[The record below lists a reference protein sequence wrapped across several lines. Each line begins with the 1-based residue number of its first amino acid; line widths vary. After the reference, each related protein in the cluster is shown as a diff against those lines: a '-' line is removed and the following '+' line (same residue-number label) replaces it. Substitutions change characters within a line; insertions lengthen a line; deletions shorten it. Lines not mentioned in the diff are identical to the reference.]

1 MRLLVG
7 RKLRDTDELV
17 SLVPPVGG
25 LTTLGWLVGEHREGA
40 GEGSAD
46 GAGHGHPVSSS
57 DVTVAE
63 DEGVRPAADV
73 GHLFGSP
80 ASGIGEQT
88 QREQDSSEHL
98 DRAAELQE

>member
-1 MRLLVG
+1 MP
-7 RKLRDTDELV
+7 
-17 SLVPPVGG
+17 SVGG
-25 LTTLGWLVGEHREGA
+25 LTTLGRLVGEHREGT
-40 GEGSAD
+40 GQRSAN
-46 GAGHGHPVSSS
+46 GAGYGHPVSSS

-73 GHLFGSP
+73 GHLLRSP

>member
-1 MRLLVG
+1 M
-7 RKLRDTDELV
+7 
-17 SLVPPVGG
+17 PPVGG
-25 LTTLGWLVGEHREGA
+25 LTALGGLVGEHCEGTGQRSANGA
-40 GEGSAD
+40 GY
-46 GAGHGHPVSSS
+46 GHPVSSS

-73 GHLFGSP
+73 GHLLRSP